1 MRLAERS
8 GNYARRSR
16 TGNGGIGALVAPPH
30 FSTRM
35 TRMQDIIVVGARC
48 AGAPTAMLLARKG
61 YRVLLVDRST
71 FPSDIP
77 HGHYIRR
84 HGPRRLREWGLLD
97 GIIATGCP
105 PSTTI
110 TLDTG
115 EVRLVGR
122 DLVVDGL
129 AAGYGPRRG
138 VLDQLL
144 IDGAVAAGVQFR
156 EGFAAEEYVSEDERI
171 VGIRGRDR
179 TGGALVTERAILTV
193 GADGRGSRLA
203 RAVQAPEYEATPTLL
218 CWHFSYWSGVAA
230 TGVEIYMRPERG
242 IFAFPTNDGLFAVF
256 VGWPIG
262 CQRAIRADLERQ
274 FMAVIDLVPELA
286 ARLRAGRREE
296 WFSGA
301 ANLPNFLRRPC
312 GPGWALVGDAGCH
325 KDPYL
330 ALGICD
336 AFRDA
341 EFLVDAIDEGLG
353 ERRPLEAALQNYE
366 RRRNEATMADY
377 RLNLD
382 LARFTPPSAEQQR
395 LQAALHGNQEDTNQ
409 FFLAREGMIPP
420 EIFFNPENL
429 QRIMAGAGPHGYG
442 SDDRVGA
449 EGAGHVTSSRL
460 SARLRICMRRL
471 SL

>member
-1 MRLAERS
+1 
-8 GNYARRSR
+8 
-16 TGNGGIGALVAPPH
+16 
-30 FSTRM
+30 
-35 TRMQDIIVVGARC
+35 MQDIIVVGARC

-84 HGPRRLREWGLLD
+84 HGPRRLREWGLLER
-97 GIIATGCP
+97 IVATGCP

-110 TLDTG
+110 TFDSG
-115 EVRLVGR
+115 EFRLVGR
-122 DLVVDGL
+122 DLVLDGV
-129 AAGYGPRRG
+129 AAGYGPRRT

-156 EGFAAEEYVSEDERI
+156 EGFAAEEYVSDDERV

-179 TGGALVTERAILTV
+179 TSGALVTERATLTV

-203 RAVQAPEYEATPTLL
+203 RTVQAPEYEATPTLA

-230 TGVEIYMRPERG
+230 TGVELYARPERA

-256 VGWPIG
+256 VAWPIG
-262 CQRAIRADLERQ
+262 CQRAVRADLERQ
-274 FMAVIDLVPELA
+274 FISVIDLVPDLA
-286 ARLRAGRREE
+286 ERVRAGRREE
-296 WFSGA
+296 RFSGA
-301 ANLPNFLRRPC
+301 ANLPNFLRRPY

-330 ALGICD
+330 ALGLCD

-341 EFLVDAIDEGLG
+341 ELLVDAIDDGLAG
-353 ERRPLEAALQNYE
+353 RRPLDAALEEYE

-377 RLNLD
+377 RMNLE

-395 LQAALHGNQEDTNQ
+395 LQAALRGNQEATNH
-409 FFLAREGMIPP
+409 FFMAREGMIPP
-420 EIFFNPENL
+420 EAFFNPDNL
-429 QRIMAGAGPHGYG
+429 QRIMGRAGA
-442 SDDRVGA
+442 DA
-449 EGAGHVTSSRL
+449 
-460 SARLRICMRRL
+460 
-471 SL
+471 